1 MKKTRALSIRRAPPS
16 KGRAASGAWVRAPLP
31 ALLGVSRFW
40 LLSKRTACAHVPVSR
55 WRLGFTPMQPRS
67 ACRLHLA
74 FPIGVRGRAGVGTS
88 GPEHALLQPPPR
100 EGEPAQVPS
109 EPHPGP
115 LRAASESLPPA
126 IFLVVVA
133 LCPPESYPLSHL
145 PPNKSKRGEARPLIS
160 FNKKGGSHANTVGPA
175 AGRLLVHAPPKH
187 PAPRPA
193 SLLEGG
199 HRCAPLCPLQGWV
212 FSLKVKS
219 LSHLKNGVS
228 F

>member
-1 MKKTRALSIRRAPPS
+1 MHTSLCLGGVWVSRRCSHVLHVVCTSPSPSGCVAELEWGLVAQSTLSSSPLPGRASLHRSPPS
-16 KGRAASGAWVRAPLP
+16 
-31 ALLGVSRFW
+31 
-40 LLSKRTACAHVPVSR
+40 RTR
-55 WRLGFTPMQPRS
+55 
-67 ACRLHLA
+67 
-74 FPIGVRGRAGVGTS
+74 
-88 GPEHALLQPPPR
+88 
-100 EGEPAQVPS
+100 VPS
-109 EPHPGP
+109 EPHPSP
-115 LRAASESLPPA
+115 LRAAPGSLPPA

-219 LSHLKNGVS
+219 LSQLKNGVS